1 MYGGGGPQSQLPDY
15 PAALSS
21 LQHMS
26 SDQLK
31 DILNNEDK
39 FDQFIRE
46 LPQMKALHDEKE
58 MLLASNRSLAEYN
71 LSQEPIIRETKERLQ
86 EKYQSAQRLG
96 DEVKSLKADLD
107 TKQGNVS
114 PDTLLALLEAA
125 NQEVEE
131 ESETM
136 MDNFLSS
143 GGSLEEFLEQ
153 YHEKRKLAHLRRVK
167 VDKMKELTTN
177 RKQSGTPSRS
187 APPPPGQGPATG
199 AIPNYSW
206 SARGQGYEALPYP
219 SQPLYNMPMP
229 PTYR

>member
-1 MYGGGGPQSQLPDY
+1 MYGGGGGPQQPDY

-21 LQHMS
+21 LQHMT

-39 FDQFIRE
+39 FDQFIQE
-46 LPQMKALHDEKE
+46 LPQMKALHDEKK
-58 MLLASNRSLAEYN
+58 MLLASNKSLAEYN
-71 LSQEPIIRETKERLQ
+71 LSQEPTVRETKERLQ

-96 DEVKSLKADLD
+96 EEVRALKAELD

-136 MDNFLSS
+136 MDTFLSG
-143 GGSLEEFLEQ
+143 GGSLEDFLEQ

-167 VDKMKELTTN
+167 VDKMKELTA
-177 RKQSGTPSRS
+177 RARQGGTPARA
-187 APPPPGQGPATG
+187 APPPPGQGRSPAG
-199 AIPNYSW
+199 GVAYNW
-206 SARGQGYEALPYP
+206 SERGPGYQGLPYP
-219 SQPLYNMPMP
+219 AHPQYNMPMP